1 MTNKIMTKSFFVET
15 SIKAVALTLLVLPA
29 LSSADTLTRYLQL
42 GAKGADVT
50 TLQSFLAGDNTIY
63 PQGKVTGYFGSLTK
77 SAVSNYQV
85 RNNIPTP
92 NGLGA
97 GRVGPST
104 MASINAQMNAGGV
117 NTGANIDAAIISA
130 VSVATTTNNAY
141 VSWNTNELAKGVI
154 YYSTYPLSLTNETE
168 NAIDIS
174 GSIATND
181 NSLRTSQNINLQGLQ
196 ANTTYYYAI
205 YTTDVAGNVSMTWPT
220 SFKTSN

>member
-1 MTNKIMTKSFFVET
+1 MANKIVSSLKKNLLTGT
-15 SIKAVALTLLVLPA
+15 ALALIIIPA

-50 TLQSFLAGDNTIY
+50 SLQSFLAGDNTIY

-92 NGLGA
+92 NGVGA

-104 MASINAQMNAGGV
+104 MASINGQMNAGGI
-117 NTGANIDAAIISA
+117 NNGANVDAAIISL
-130 VSVATTTNNAY
+130 VSVATTNNNAY
-141 VSWNTNELAKGVI
+141 VSWNTNELAKGVV
-154 YYSTYPLSLTNETE
+154 YYSTYPLSLTNETL
-168 NAIDIS
+168 NSIDIS
-174 GSIATND
+174 GSVAQND
-181 NSLRTSQNINLQGLQ
+181 NALRTSQSINLSGLQ

-205 YTTDVAGNVSMTWPT
+205 YTTDAAGNVSMTWPT